1 MLHHATAVIIVLQST
16 PINHKSKDNME
27 QSLNYGWQLPIPLIT
42 NTDNP
47 QQAYP
52 IDSLPSIVKEAIVTY
67 QQYGQQPTPLIAC
80 SALAN
85 ISLACQSLANVARDY
100 LLVSPISLYF
110 LIVAQSGERKSA
122 VDKAFG
128 IGIRNWQKNTIE
140 NLMPD
145 VVSSNIIHQ
154 SWGAER
160 DGIVKQIRRASTM
173 GQSTLLLQTQLKEL
187 INKEPTAQ
195 LLPELFFEDITQ
207 EAFIAN
213 LASGWPSSSLWS
225 DEASIVLSGHGMQN
239 GSTKFI
245 STLNRLWDGNSFI
258 THRKTS
264 KNFVVSNR
272 RLTVSLMLQPLL
284 LLHLLKRHDGMS
296 RQSGFLARSLI
307 THPVSSM
314 GNRLYKEPPQ
324 NLEALDSFH
333 TRITECLD
341 RSLYL
346 DSKGCQELPT
356 MVFSPPAK
364 AKWITFF
371 NEVEKGLNNSNK
383 WQHIPDFA
391 SKSLE
396 NVARLSALLHLFRG
410 KDNHEI
416 SCESVEQAIN
426 IIHWHLLETKH
437 ILEPVDEST
446 TLHDALK
453 LITWIKSRELSEVS
467 PRYLQQ
473 YSPIRE
479 KLKRDKAI
487 SLLIDHLFMKESVSK
502 NKTILLVN
510 PKS

>member
-1 MLHHATAVIIVLQST
+1 
-16 PINHKSKDNME
+16 ME
-27 QSLNYGWQLPIPLIT
+27 QISQLNWQVPTPLIT
-42 NTDNP
+42 NAENS
-47 QQAYP
+47 QQPYP
-52 IDSLPSIVKEAIVTY
+52 IDSLPSVIKGAVIAY
-67 QQYGQQPTPLIAC
+67 QQYGQQPIPLIAC

-85 ISLACQSLANVARDY
+85 ISLACQSLANVARDH

-110 LIVAQSGERKSA
+110 LVVAQSGERKSG

-128 IGIRNWQKNTIE
+128 AGIRNWQKNTIE
-140 NLMPD
+140 DLMPEM
-145 VVSSNIIHQ
+145 VSSNIIHQ
-154 SWGAER
+154 AWCAER
-160 DGIVKQIRRASTM
+160 DGIVKQIRKDSIAGENTFS
-173 GQSTLLLQTQLKEL
+173 LQEQLKEF
-187 INKEPTAQ
+187 IKKEPPLQ

-213 LASGWPSSSLWS
+213 LATGWPSSSLWS
-225 DEASIVLSGHGMQN
+225 DEASIILSGHGMQN

-264 KNFVVSNR
+264 RNFVVSNR

-314 GNRLYKEPPQ
+314 GERLYKEPLQ
-324 NLEALDSFH
+324 NLDELDNFH
-333 TRITECLD
+333 AQINECLD

-346 DSKGCQELPT
+346 DSKGCHELPT
-356 MVFSPPAK
+356 MVFSPAAK
-364 AKWITFF
+364 AKWVTFF
-371 NEVEKGLNNSNK
+371 NDVEKGLNNPNK
-383 WQHIPDFA
+383 WQHIQDFA

-396 NVARLSALLHLFRG
+396 NVARLAALLHLFTG
-410 KDNHEI
+410 KASHEVDQ
-416 SCESVEQAIN
+416 ESVEQAID
-426 IIHWHLLETKH
+426 IVHWHLMETKH
-437 ILEPVDEST
+437 VLLEPVKESNIAQ
-446 TLHDALK
+446 DALK
-453 LITWIKSRELSEVS
+453 LINWIKSRNLTDPS

-487 SLLIDHLFMKESVSK
+487 SLLIDHGFIKESVSE

-510 PKS
+510 PIN

>member
-1 MLHHATAVIIVLQST
+1 MLQST
-16 PINHKSKDNME
+16 PINHKSKNNME
-27 QSLNYGWQLPIPLIT
+27 QSLNSGWQLPIPLIT

-52 IDSLPSIVKEAIVTY
+52 IDSLPSIIKEAIITY

-85 ISLACQSLANVARDY
+85 ISLACQSLANVARDH

-110 LIVAQSGERKSA
+110 LVVAQSGERKSG
-122 VDKAFG
+122 VDKTFG
-128 IGIRNWQKNTIE
+128 AGIRNWQKSTIE
-140 NLMPD
+140 NLMPEAS
-145 VVSSNIIHQ
+145 SSNIIHQ
-154 SWGAER
+154 AWCAER
-160 DGIVKQIRRASTM
+160 DGLVKQIRKTSIM
-173 GQSTLLLQTQLKEL
+173 GEDTLQLQEQLKEL
-187 INKEPTAQ
+187 VNKEPPVQ

-213 LASGWPSSSLWS
+213 LATGWPSSSLWS

-314 GNRLYKEPPQ
+314 GGRLYKEPPQ
-324 NLEALDSFH
+324 NLEALDHFH

-341 RSLYL
+341 RSLCL
-346 DSKGCQELPT
+346 DSKGCHELPT

-364 AKWITFF
+364 AKWVTFF

-396 NVARLSALLHLFRG
+396 NVARLAALLHLFTGNDTR
-410 KDNHEI
+410 EI
-416 SCESVEQAIN
+416 AQESVEQAIT
-426 IIHWHLLETKH
+426 IVHWHLIETKH
-437 ILEPVDEST
+437 ILEPVNEST
-446 TLHDALK
+446 TAQDAVK
-453 LITWIKSRELSEVS
+453 LINWIKSRNLNDTS

-479 KLKRDKAI
+479 KSQRDKAI
-487 SLLIDHLFMKESVSK
+487 SLLMDHYFIKESISN
-502 NKTILLVN
+502 NKTILLIN
-510 PKS
+510 PMI